1 MTALLTAQS
10 LEVRY
15 GQNLAVRGVS
25 MQVKKGAITTVIGA
39 NGAGKTSLLA
49 GLMGLERRSG
59 SIVFDGCDASH
70 SAPEQNVR
78 RGMILV
84 PERRELFGSMSVNDN
99 LILGGVADRRRPKPA
114 LDERLAGVFNKYPR
128 LAERRNQLA
137 GTLSGG
143 ERQML
148 ALGRA
153 LMGNPRLLLL
163 DEPSLGLAPNLVA
176 QMFDWICALRDDGI
190 SILLI
195 EQNALAALDVAQYA
209 YVMSQGE
216 FTTEGEAAKLR
227 DQDEI
232 VSRYFGKKEMSRK
245 AGEAKS

>member
-1 MTALLTAQS
+1 MTALLTAQA

-59 SIVFDGCDASH
+59 SIVFDGCDVSH

-78 RGMILV
+78 KGMILV
-84 PERRELFGSMSVNDN
+84 PERRELFSSMSVNDN
-99 LILGGVADRRRPKPA
+99 LILGGVADRRRPKPG
-114 LDERLAGVFNKYPR
+114 LDERLEGVFVKYPR
-128 LAERRNQLA
+128 LAERRHQIA

-209 YVMSQGE
+209 YVMNQGE
-216 FTTEGEAAKLR
+216 FTAEGEAAKLR
-227 DQDEI
+227 DRDEI
-232 VSRYFGKKEMSRK
+232 VSRYFGKKEISRK
-245 AGEAKS
+245 AGEGTS

>member
-1 MTALLTAQS
+1 MTALLTAQA

-25 MQVKKGAITTVIGA
+25 MQVHRGTITTVIGA

-59 SIVFDGCDASH
+59 SIVFDECDVSH

-99 LILGGVADRRRPKPA
+99 LILGGVAGRGRTKAGTDQ
-114 LDERLAGVFNKYPR
+114 RLADVFSKYPR
-128 LAERRNQLA
+128 LAERRHQLA

-163 DEPSLGLAPNLVA
+163 DEPSLGLAPNLVT

-195 EQNALAALDVAQYA
+195 EQNALAALEIAQYA
-209 YVMSQGE
+209 YVMNQGE
-216 FTTEGEAAKLR
+216 FTAQGEAAKLR

-232 VSRYFGKKEMSRK
+232 VSRYFGRKEGSRTP
-245 AGEAKS
+245 GEGTT